1 MVYQFPRA
9 AITKVPQ
16 TEWLTK
22 TEIYF
27 LMVWQTGV
35 QNPDTS
41 RAMLPP
47 ETLPCLFL
55 VSGGWPLIAGA
66 PWPTV
71 TPLQPLRHQWH
82 SPMCVCLHMSFPSS
96 YKDTSH
102 IVLVFPL
109 ITSS

>member
-71 TPLQPLRHQWH
+71 TPLQPLPLSSVAFPH
-82 SPMCVCLHMSFPSS
+82 VCLSS
-96 YKDTSH
+96 HVIS
-102 IVLVFPL
+102 LFL
-109 ITSS
+109 